1 MVDSPYLQ
9 NFLDFLLDIRN
20 RIYDLIPDT
29 PPTEP
34 IVIETRDQDFQRPQT
49 ATPIGLGLLQT
60 CRQVHAEFHS
70 RIFAR
75 TFQFRNLDTL
85 LALLARWPLARD
97 HMRHVDLRLVSGP
110 QGFDLHA
117 LLALSELPL
126 DTLTIR
132 CAEFQGRHVDW
143 VRSLQMSYLLQTR
156 GVRDVTF
163 APIHKMLDESLA
175 IHDPLA
181 KKLMVQLQRPATAR
195 SKLDPIALMPG
206 YPAPGVSGCMPKP
219 PHSWQRRSLADFRE
233 CEGDETQQHRML
245 DPLCKRHRGLMWCSC
260 IGMAS
265 PWHFSSTKTDIFFQ
279 SAHKRPPRF
288 LNFTSSTG
296 ASPVSTLY
304 LRD

>member
-75 TFQFRNLDTL
+75 TFRFRNLDTL

-132 CAEFQGRHVDW
+132 CAEFQGRHVNIRPHPQDAGRIPCHSRPSCKEAHGSTAKTSHCPFKARPYRPHAR
-143 VRSLQMSYLLQTR
+143 VSRSGSIWLYAQT
-156 GVRDVTF
+156 
-163 APIHKMLDESLA
+163 
-175 IHDPLA
+175 
-181 KKLMVQLQRPATAR
+181 
-195 SKLDPIALMPG
+195 
-206 YPAPGVSGCMPKP
+206 
-219 PHSWQRRSLADFRE
+219 
-233 CEGDETQQHRML
+233 
-245 DPLCKRHRGLMWCSC
+245 
-260 IGMAS
+260 
-265 PWHFSSTKTDIFFQ
+265 
-279 SAHKRPPRF
+279 
-288 LNFTSSTG
+288 
-296 ASPVSTLY
+296 STLVAEKVIGRLSRMRRRRNSAAPY
-304 LRD
+304 AGPAV